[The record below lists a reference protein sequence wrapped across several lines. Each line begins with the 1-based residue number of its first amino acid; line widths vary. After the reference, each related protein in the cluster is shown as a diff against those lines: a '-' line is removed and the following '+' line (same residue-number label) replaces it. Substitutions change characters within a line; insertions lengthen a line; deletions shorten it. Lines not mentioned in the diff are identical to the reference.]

1 LTIGL
6 ALRVIA
12 SSRDDDSQ
20 EPTTPPTR
28 EGAIHLASVIIV
40 PLGSVCLLTFA
51 LLATGARHLRLTT
64 REGVVV
70 MPEAHLV
77 TEKGILTSK
86 TPIPE
91 AARVEI
97 GEQRGGL
104 VHVRWGA
111 IEGWT
116 QSDAVRRLARP

>member
-1 LTIGL
+1 
-6 ALRVIA
+6 
-12 SSRDDDSQ
+12 
-20 EPTTPPTR
+20 
-28 EGAIHLASVIIV
+28 
-40 PLGSVCLLTFA
+40 
-51 LLATGARHLRLTT
+51 
-64 REGVVV
+64 